1 MVPTPELQV
10 LTSKMRN
17 IAKFQEC
24 QNRLNENSVIQSD
37 NKDNIFIVPFGMALR
52 KVALDRL
59 SLDNL
64 NGA

>member
-1 MVPTPELQV
+1 MPTLELRI

-17 IAKFQEC
+17 IAKFQERH
-24 QNRLNENSVIQSD
+24 NRLNENSVIQRD

-59 SLDNL
+59 SPDNL